1 MILLSI
7 VSNDWLMALLGS
19 VVWAEWING
28 SQTRFI
34 IKDQLQVQKQNVFS
48 RGGEEVT
55 LMLTGTEITLAHA

>member
-1 MILLSI
+1 MTGSWLYWGVLSG
-7 VSNDWLMALLGS
+7 L
-19 VVWAEWING
+19 NG

-48 RGGEEVT
+48 MGGEEVT